1 VEAVEV
7 IRKWV
12 VIGFVGLTLAIPVGV
27 RGPCLV
33 WAQGANVFQSYAKPL
48 PLPNFTLEDLSGKMI
63 QIKDYRGKVLLL
75 HFWAT
80 W

>member
-1 VEAVEV
+1 MKIVEV

-12 VIGFVGLTLAIPVGV
+12 VIGFVGMALAIPLGV
-27 RGPCLV
+27 RGPNLA
-33 WAQGANVFQSYAKPL
+33 WAQGANIFQSYTKPL
-48 PLPNFTLEDLSGKMI
+48 PLPDFSLEDLSGKMI

>member
-1 VEAVEV
+1 MEG

-12 VIGFVGLTLAIPVGV
+12 VIGIVGLVLTIPLGV
-27 RGPCLV
+27 RGPYLA
-33 WAQGANVFQSYAKPL
+33 WAQGANIFQSYAKPL
-48 PLPNFTLEDLSGKMI
+48 PLPDFSLEDLSGKMI